1 MDAAQLKAKRGT
13 VKALLTKTRDRIT
26 EECTLEQLEIYE
38 QNVEG
43 YRTRYDNI
51 QDELDE
57 LITGDEREAQDDYR
71 FDIYESITGIKVQ
84 ILDYKNKLLGTFASN
99 LRTNTSSPGTQLS
112 TTSNLTF
119 VPYQEDETFTN
130 FIKRLETFMVLKGN
144 TDNKLKVYILLHA
157 LSPHMHEKL
166 YNMCAPEEPITK
178 DYDVLVEMLK
188 DYFEPR
194 PSVWSLQNR
203 FICRTQEPNE
213 SIVEYATELKKLS
226 QHCNFTCEKCKHCTA
241 NAFLTLQF
249 IRGLQDTD
257 IRIQLL
263 QEKNDAT
270 FQEFI
275 NKAVTVEFS
284 KSENQVM
291 STTVPTST
299 SFNVQPTSHQV
310 KENHNSN
317 YMRKPPNSKLETNDG
332 YFSKL
337 AGKCYRCGQENHKAN
352 VCKFRS
358 EFCRKCNKLGH
369 IGRVCM
375 SQARVANYRKSHQ
388 VDDELPIQNEEYEV
402 NVLHNAKSDKFMV
415 NIHIED
421 RQFCMEVDTG
431 AALSSISYADY
442 KALNIDNKIF
452 KTNVQM
458 KTYTGETIKPKGV
471 CFVTCRYKRQTFVGK
486 LYIIN
491 QDVDPIFG
499 RDWIREIS
507 LDWAEIKLLK
517 SEENLQLEEILKMY
531 EDVFTDKIG
540 TIPNEKGCLILKPDA
555 TPIFF
560 KPRPVPYSRKEK
572 IEKELDRLEKD
583 GILTKVEHSDWGT
596 PIVPIDK
603 PNGDIRI
610 CADYKVTL
618 NKCIQ
623 DMNYPIP
630 RIDDIFA
637 QMNGGKYFCTLD
649 LSKAYLHYE
658 MDEQS
663 AMLQSL
669 STHKGVYRVN
679 RLMFGVKVA
688 PGLWQQF
695 MDKLLQGVPG
705 VQCFFDDI
713 IIQGST
719 YDELLKRLKI
729 VLDLIRAQNLTLNR
743 DKCKFFQKSINY
755 LGHKIDEHGLH
766 KMEDKIL
773 AIRNTKRPENVSE
786 LRTFLGMANYYN
798 KFIPDLASILHPLNQ
813 LLRKGWK
820 FTWTGECERSFNKV
834 KEEIC
839 NENVLVHYNP
849 DLPVTLATDA
859 SPIGLGAVLSHRY
872 PDGSDRPIAFASRA
886 LTICEKN
893 YSQIDKEAT
902 AIYWGIKKFFQY
914 VYGRKFILITDN
926 KPLTTIFNPYKSLP
940 ALSATRMLHYAL
952 FLSGFDYTI
961 EYKRTSEHGN
971 ADYLSRSPQEP
982 PDVHVPDQI
991 YRFQANQ
998 IGTLNTITHQT
1009 IKQETKV
1016 DPNLSVILDALET
1029 GKCLKSL
1036 GYENTEITLQDGC
1049 LLKGTRVMI
1058 PATLRSNILQELH
1071 TGHLGMVKMKA
1082 LGRSY
1087 CYWQNM
1093 DRDIEEMVR
1102 KCKYCC
1108 EKQNNPPKVQS
1119 HPWEPTREPWQ
1130 RVHIDFAGP
1139 VNGLF
1144 YFIIVDTFSKWV
1156 EVIPTKTTTTDFCI
1170 KELRRLFTN
1179 FGICLVLVSDNG
1191 PQFTSHVFKNFLNS
1205 NGVIH
1210 KLSPA
1215 FHPASNGQAERSV
1228 QTIKNHLHCMADE
1241 PGDINLK
1248 ISRLLMQ
1255 LRKVPNAEGMS
1266 PYMLMLGRDVRT
1278 RLDILM
1284 KPAVSLVPENKS
1296 YKVSRS
1302 FHEGDRVQVR
1312 NYTRESKWKFGNV
1325 KRKEGAVHYW
1335 ILLDDGRL
1343 WRRHVDQMRPT
1354 HYGGEG

>member
-1 MDAAQLKAKRGT
+1 
-13 VKALLTKTRDRIT
+13 
-26 EECTLEQLEIYE
+26 
-38 QNVEG
+38 
-43 YRTRYDNI
+43 
-51 QDELDE
+51 
-57 LITGDEREAQDDYR
+57 
-71 FDIYESITGIKVQ
+71 
-84 ILDYKNKLLGTFASN
+84 
-99 LRTNTSSPGTQLS
+99 
-112 TTSNLTF
+112 
-119 VPYQEDETFTN
+119 
-130 FIKRLETFMVLKGN
+130 
-144 TDNKLKVYILLHA
+144 
-157 LSPHMHEKL
+157 MH
-166 YNMCAPEEPITK
+166 
-178 DYDVLVEMLK
+178 
-188 DYFEPR
+188 
-194 PSVWSLQNR
+194 
-203 FICRTQEPNE
+203 QEP
-213 SIVEYATELKKLS
+213 
-226 QHCNFTCEKCKHCTA
+226 
-241 NAFLTLQF
+241 
-249 IRGLQDTD
+249 
-257 IRIQLL
+257 
-263 QEKNDAT
+263 
-270 FQEFI
+270 
-275 NKAVTVEFS
+275 
-284 KSENQVM
+284 
-291 STTVPTST
+291 
-299 SFNVQPTSHQV
+299 
-310 KENHNSN
+310 
-317 YMRKPPNSKLETNDG
+317 
-332 YFSKL
+332 
-337 AGKCYRCGQENHKAN
+337 
-352 VCKFRS
+352 
-358 EFCRKCNKLGH
+358 
-369 IGRVCM
+369 
-375 SQARVANYRKSHQ
+375 
-388 VDDELPIQNEEYEV
+388 
-402 NVLHNAKSDKFMV
+402 LHS
-415 NIHIED
+415 
-421 RQFCMEVDTG
+421 
-431 AALSSISYADY
+431 
-442 KALNIDNKIF
+442 
-452 KTNVQM
+452 
-458 KTYTGETIKPKGV
+458 
-471 CFVTCRYKRQTFVGK
+471 
-486 LYIIN
+486 
-491 QDVDPIFG
+491 
-499 RDWIREIS
+499 
-507 LDWAEIKLLK
+507 
-517 SEENLQLEEILKMY
+517 
-531 EDVFTDKIG
+531 
-540 TIPNEKGCLILKPDA
+540 
-555 TPIFF
+555 
-560 KPRPVPYSRKEK
+560 
-572 IEKELDRLEKD
+572 
-583 GILTKVEHSDWGT
+583 
-596 PIVPIDK
+596 
-603 PNGDIRI
+603 
-610 CADYKVTL
+610 
-618 NKCIQ
+618 
-623 DMNYPIP
+623 
-630 RIDDIFA
+630 
-637 QMNGGKYFCTLD
+637 
-649 LSKAYLHYE
+649 
-658 MDEQS
+658 
-663 AMLQSL
+663 
-669 STHKGVYRVN
+669 
-679 RLMFGVKVA
+679 
-688 PGLWQQF
+688 
-695 MDKLLQGVPG
+695 
-705 VQCFFDDI
+705 
-713 IIQGST
+713 
-719 YDELLKRLKI
+719 
-729 VLDLIRAQNLTLNR
+729 
-743 DKCKFFQKSINY
+743 
-755 LGHKIDEHGLH
+755 
-766 KMEDKIL
+766 
-773 AIRNTKRPENVSE
+773 
-786 LRTFLGMANYYN
+786 
-798 KFIPDLASILHPLNQ
+798 
-813 LLRKGWK
+813 
-820 FTWTGECERSFNKV
+820 
-834 KEEIC
+834 
-839 NENVLVHYNP
+839 
-849 DLPVTLATDA
+849 
-859 SPIGLGAVLSHRY
+859 
-872 PDGSDRPIAFASRA
+872 

-971 ADYLSRSPQEP
+971 ADYLSRFPQEP

>member
-26 EECTLEQLEIYE
+26 EECTLQQLEVYE

-119 VPYQEDETFTN
+119 VPYQKDETFTN
-130 FIKRLETFMVLKGN
+130 FIKRLETFMILKGN

-213 SIVEYATELKKLS
+213 SIFEYATELKKLS

-402 NVLHNAKSDKFMV
+402 NLLHNAKSDKFMV

-637 QMNGGKYFCTLD
+637 QMNG
-649 LSKAYLHYE
+649 
-658 MDEQS
+658 
-663 AMLQSL
+663 
-669 STHKGVYRVN
+669 
-679 RLMFGVKVA
+679 
-688 PGLWQQF
+688 
-695 MDKLLQGVPG
+695 
-705 VQCFFDDI
+705 
-713 IIQGST
+713 
-719 YDELLKRLKI
+719 
-729 VLDLIRAQNLTLNR
+729 
-743 DKCKFFQKSINY
+743 
-755 LGHKIDEHGLH
+755 
-766 KMEDKIL
+766 
-773 AIRNTKRPENVSE
+773 
-786 LRTFLGMANYYN
+786 
-798 KFIPDLASILHPLNQ
+798 DLASILHPLNQ

-971 ADYLSRSPQEP
+971 ADYLSRFPQEP

>member
-26 EECTLEQLEIYE
+26 EECTLQQLEVYE

-119 VPYQEDETFTN
+119 VPYQKDETFTN
-130 FIKRLETFMVLKGN
+130 FIKRLETFMILKGN

-213 SIVEYATELKKLS
+213 SIFEYATELKKLS

-275 NKAVTVEFS
+275 NKAVTIEFS

-388 VDDELPIQNEEYEV
+388 VYDELPIQNEEYEV

-637 QMNGGKYFCTLD
+637 QMNG
-649 LSKAYLHYE
+649 
-658 MDEQS
+658 
-663 AMLQSL
+663 
-669 STHKGVYRVN
+669 
-679 RLMFGVKVA
+679 
-688 PGLWQQF
+688 
-695 MDKLLQGVPG
+695 
-705 VQCFFDDI
+705 
-713 IIQGST
+713 
-719 YDELLKRLKI
+719 
-729 VLDLIRAQNLTLNR
+729 
-743 DKCKFFQKSINY
+743 
-755 LGHKIDEHGLH
+755 
-766 KMEDKIL
+766 
-773 AIRNTKRPENVSE
+773 
-786 LRTFLGMANYYN
+786 
-798 KFIPDLASILHPLNQ
+798 DLASILHPLNQ

-971 ADYLSRSPQEP
+971 ADYLSRFPQEP